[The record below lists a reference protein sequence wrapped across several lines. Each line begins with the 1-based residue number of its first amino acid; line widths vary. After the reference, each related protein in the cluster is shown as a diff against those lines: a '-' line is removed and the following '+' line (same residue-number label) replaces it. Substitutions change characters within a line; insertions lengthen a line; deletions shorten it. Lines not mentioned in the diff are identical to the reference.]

1 MNILFLSPS
10 PITKLCRGGIER
22 STERCA
28 LEMISRGHAAFVFS
42 WEKADASDTLSD
54 AFPQKLFPRT
64 MPHGAA
70 ENRELFAKTLREEKI
85 DIVVFQ
91 CGAGWKFPFP
101 RETHAAG
108 VPVISCIHTV
118 PNSFEM
124 RYCQKYS
131 GLARWWNTLTKR
143 WRQARKYRF
152 NFDYCARTVVLSE
165 AHKPILEKFLTAWQ
179 VAQCKIVAIGNM
191 ATYGSVPEAEIARKK
206 KEVLFVG
213 RMSFVEKRPDLLLR
227 AWAKVQKR
235 FPEWRL
241 RFVGDG
247 DYLPKLKALAG
258 TLGAERVSFEGFQK
272 PEPFYRDAAIFCM
285 TSAYEG
291 FGMVLVEAAA
301 FGCVPV
307 AFDSFAAVHDII
319 ADGENG
325 CLVPA
330 FDTDKY
336 AETLAALMSDDALRE
351 RLARNA
357 LAQIPEKFSPKKIG
371 DEWEKLFETCLKK
384 R

>member
-91 CGAGWKFPFP
+91 CGGGWKFPFP
-101 RETHAAG
+101 REVRAAG
-108 VPVISCIHTV
+108 VPVITVIRSV
-118 PNSFEM
+118 PNSYEA
-124 RYCQKYS
+124 RYKMKYS
-131 GLARWWNTLTKR
+131 GLARWWNIATKR

-152 NFDYCARTVVLSE
+152 NYDCSARTVVLSNGLIPLLE
-165 AHKPILEKFLTAWQ
+165 AHLTRRQ
-179 VAQCKIVAIGNM
+179 IAQKKTIAIGNFSPLKSY
-191 ATYGSVPEAEIARKK
+191 AGDLAEKRK
-206 KEVLFVG
+206 ELLFVG
-213 RMSFVEKRPDLLLR
+213 RMCFFEKRPDLLLQ
-227 AWAKVQKR
+227 AWIKLQKR

-285 TSAYEG
+285 TSAYES
-291 FGMVLVEAAA
+291 FGNVLIEAAA
-301 FGCVPV
+301 FACVPV
-307 AFDSFAAVHDII
+307 AFDAFPAAKDII
-319 ADGENG
+319 SSGENG

-371 DEWEKLFETCLKK
+371 DEWEKLFEASLKK
-384 R
+384 Q